1 LSIASKVILQTL
13 NKTMEQSF
21 QESQNL
27 RSALMWIVLTGLLFF
42 SIFSTLS
49 QLLFK
54 IPVGN
59 NPMPNWALIC
69 LLLFSILLLL
79 MTALTKLQVDV
90 NHEGIKID
98 FRPLGRE
105 TIAWR
110 DVKRVEIRPLSMISV
125 GRRYSPKTGHIY
137 NAGADHSLNIE
148 LKNGRKLMVSTRQ
161 KEALEVYLKRIKK
174 L

>member
-1 LSIASKVILQTL
+1 M
-13 NKTMEQSF
+13 NQSF

-27 RSALMWIVLTGLLFF
+27 RSILMWIVLIGLLFF
-42 SIFSTLS
+42 SIFLSLS

-59 NPMPNWALIC
+59 NPMPNWAVVC

-79 MTALTKLQVDV
+79 MTALTRLDLSI
-90 NHEGIKID
+90 NNEGIKID
-98 FRPLGRE
+98 FRPLGKEEILWRE
-105 TIAWR
+105 
-110 DVKRVEIRPLSMISV
+110 VKQVSIKPLNMISI

-148 LKNGRKLMVSTRQ
+148 LKNGRKVMVSTRQ
-161 KEALEVYLKRIKK
+161 VDSLKVYLKRIKK